1 MVRLSRS
8 ASCLRDGT
16 SNSIHHP
23 PRYGAGFFAL
33 QSLQRVRPYPYT
45 PQQLPAACVASYGLQ
60 AAFLRLCPAG
70 WNRPQKNKTSV
81 KTICRLLELF
91 YCLGVSL
98 YSNTI
103 KLRISAHRTPNRAQS
118 NPGPLRQEQA
128 GALSFVLGQGED
140 GTMLFIGVPP
150 GAAGAVTTPADIL
163 HAGHLAVGL
172 ELNHASFQRC
182 GQIGHGV

>member
-1 MVRLSRS
+1 MPSSPSSVSAHIPTLPSNFPLLAWPPTVSKRHFCARDQQRRSRQKSRTAAKAIYRPVERL
-8 ASCLRDGT
+8 
-16 SNSIHHP
+16 
-23 PRYGAGFFAL
+23 Y
-33 QSLQRVRPYPYT
+33 
-45 PQQLPAACVASYGLQ
+45 
-60 AAFLRLCPAG
+60 RL
-70 WNRPQKNKTSV
+70 
-81 KTICRLLELF
+81 E
-91 YCLGVSL
+91 VSL
-98 YSNTI
+98 YSHVL

>member
-1 MVRLSRS
+1 MGRAFLPSSPSSVSAHIPTLPSNFPLLAWPPMVSRRHF
-8 ASCLRDGT
+8 C
-16 SNSIHHP
+16 
-23 PRYGAGFFAL
+23 
-33 QSLQRVRPYPYT
+33 
-45 PQQLPAACVASYGLQ
+45 ACVQQGGTDLK
-60 AAFLRLCPAG
+60 
-70 WNRPQKNKTSV
+70 KNKTSV

>member
-1 MVRLSRS
+1 MPSSPSSVSAHIPTLPSNFPLLAWPPMISRRHF
-8 ASCLRDGT
+8 C
-16 SNSIHHP
+16 
-23 PRYGAGFFAL
+23 
-33 QSLQRVRPYPYT
+33 
-45 PQQLPAACVASYGLQ
+45 ACVQQGGTDLK
-60 AAFLRLCPAG
+60 
-70 WNRPQKNKTSV
+70 KNKTSV

-98 YSNTI
+98 YPNTI

-118 NPGPLRQEQA
+118 NPGPLRQGQA

-140 GTMLFIGVPP
+140 GTRLFIGVPP

>member
-1 MVRLSRS
+1 MPSSPSSVSAHIPTLPSNFPLLAWPPMVSRRHF
-8 ASCLRDGT
+8 C
-16 SNSIHHP
+16 
-23 PRYGAGFFAL
+23 
-33 QSLQRVRPYPYT
+33 
-45 PQQLPAACVASYGLQ
+45 ACVQQGGTDLKKS
-60 AAFLRLCPAG
+60 
-70 WNRPQKNKTSV
+70 KTSV

>member
-1 MVRLSRS
+1 MEASAAPDANLDTTRPAMGRFFCPPVPPACPPISLHSPATSR
-8 ASCLRDGT
+8 CLRGLLW
-16 SNSIHHP
+16 SPGGI
-23 PRYGAGFFAL
+23 FAL
-33 QSLQRVRPYPYT
+33 VSSRVEQTSKKQNLRKDH
-45 PQQLPAACVASYGLQ
+45 LQ
-60 AAFLRLCPAG
+60 ALRAVLLS
-70 WNRPQKNKTSV
+70 WSV
-81 KTICRLLELF
+81 P
-91 YCLGVSL
+91 L

-182 GQIGHGV
+182 GQIGHGG

>member
-1 MVRLSRS
+1 MPDVNLDTTRPAMGRFFCPPVPPACPPISLHSPATSR
-8 ASCLRDGT
+8 CLRGLLW
-16 SNSIHHP
+16 SPGGI
-23 PRYGAGFFAL
+23 FAL
-33 QSLQRVRPYPYT
+33 VSSRVEQT
-45 PQQLPAACVASYGLQ
+45 S
-60 AAFLRLCPAG
+60 
-70 WNRPQKNKTSV
+70 KNKTSV

-172 ELNHASFQRC
+172 GLNHASFQRC